1 MRGIGRIK
9 NLVSTQIVAHRKRS
23 VSIAFRTVTGSVM
36 LEAAFGR
43 FEGDANST
51 KH

>member
-1 MRGIGRIK
+1 
-9 NLVSTQIVAHRKRS
+9 VST
-23 VSIAFRTVTGSVM
+23 AFRTVTGSVM